1 MWEDLDGRAFGLAV
15 EGALFQAYN
24 EEAFRYLL
32 GIERNRVERSHRSSL
47 LVLVNLKKH
56 PDRSAHLTPGVAAK
70 IFAGLSLG
78 VREVDFVGWYRE
90 NRIAGAVLAQGPEM
104 PGPDVSRR
112 IGQRITEL
120 VGEQLPVRV
129 SDRLR
134 VRLVHLRPTLKSPK
148 S

>member
-1 MWEDLDGRAFGLAV
+1 MWEDVDGRAFGLAV
-15 EGALFQAYN
+15 EGAPFQAYN

-32 GIERNRVERSHRSSL
+32 GIERNRVERSGRSSL
-47 LVLVNLKKH
+47 LVLVNLRRQ
-56 PDRSAHLTPGVAAK
+56 PDLSTYLTPGVAAK
-70 IFAGLSLG
+70 VFAGLSLG

-120 VGEQLPVRV
+120 VGDQLPGHVAHRV
-129 SDRLR
+129 H
-134 VRLVHLRPTLKSPK
+134 VRLVHLRPAPKSPK